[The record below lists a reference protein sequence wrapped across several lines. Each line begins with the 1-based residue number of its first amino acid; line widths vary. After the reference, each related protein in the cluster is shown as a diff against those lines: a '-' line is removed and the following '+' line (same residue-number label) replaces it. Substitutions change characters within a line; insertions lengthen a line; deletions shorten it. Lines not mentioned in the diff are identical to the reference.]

1 MIEYTQ
7 NESVQNGT
15 NIDIDNNSST
25 SELENGLG
33 QISVFETDDGI
44 VIEHHVT
51 ARERLYNEYSKFA
64 VKTAQST
71 IEMCRIVFEAKNTL
85 AKSEYDCFLKDV
97 GRKSEDSTVRKFLA
111 IGERYDDLI
120 AATNLLPSSW
130 TSIYEITQIPPDVF
144 MAMVAMGE
152 SMAHLTG
159 AQLKL
164 LRGNDSSDK
173 SSKPDTSPAT
183 PTMPSASVT
192 APALPS
198 VSKDTEVSVDAASDE
213 QTDEHTDAH
222 DAANSSV
229 SCASETVSDSTV
241 SIDTA
246 PEKSGQDFE
255 ASAASVMLE
264 RVSQSASLNV
274 EAAAEDE
281 HSDEPYS
288 VVIRF
293 NRKPSDEAMYAI
305 ADSLTTLFR
314 KHRIEAEISTT
325 REKAI

>member
-1 MIEYTQ
+1 MNNYTK
-7 NESVQNGT
+7 SVQSGT
-15 NIDIDNNSST
+15 NLTLENNSST
-25 SELENGLG
+25 SDLENCLG
-33 QISVFETDDGI
+33 QIRVFETADEI
-44 VIEHHVT
+44 VIKHHVT

-71 IEMCRIVFEAKNTL
+71 IEMCRIVFEAKKTL
-85 AKSEYDCFLKDV
+85 AKCEYHFFLKDV
-97 GRKSEDSTVRKFLA
+97 GRKSEDSTIRKYLA

-130 TSIYEITQIPPDVF
+130 TNIYEVIQIPPDVF

-159 AQLKL
+159 AQIKR

-192 APALPS
+192 APVSAS
-198 VSKDTEVSVDAASDE
+198 VSKDTELSVDAASDE
-213 QTDEHTDAH
+213 KSDEYADAH
-222 DAANSSV
+222 NAANTTV
-229 SCASETVSDSTV
+229 SCASDAVSDSSAST
-241 SIDTA
+241 DTA
-246 PEKSGQDFE
+246 PEEPGQEFE
-255 ASAASVMLE
+255 ASAPSVMLE
-264 RVSQSASLNV
+264 RTSQSASLNV

-288 VVIRF
+288 VVVRF
-293 NRKPSDEAMYAI
+293 NRKPSDEAMFAI
-305 ADSLTTLFR
+305 ADSLTSLFR
-314 KHRIEAEISTT
+314 KHHIDAEISTT